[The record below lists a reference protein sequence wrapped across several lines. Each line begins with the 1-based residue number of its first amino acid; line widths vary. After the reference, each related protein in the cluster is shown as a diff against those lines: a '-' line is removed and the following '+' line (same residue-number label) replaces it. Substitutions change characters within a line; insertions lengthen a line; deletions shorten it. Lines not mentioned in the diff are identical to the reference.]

1 MQSKSFK
8 VLVLDA
14 LLAGCSIAGTAQTIK
29 TQIDFPNATLGITAN
44 PVTNK
49 VYVVAPTLDGIS
61 DNLAVIDGS
70 QDVLLQNIS
79 VPFGAAF
86 TTVNYLTN
94 QVYVAGCNYLQNPS
108 PCTVT
113 VINGKTN
120 TVTAT
125 IAVTSD
131 PGLGL
136 TGITVNP
143 IDGRVYVANGNDNVI
158 DVINGK
164 TNKLISAIDLQGN
177 SPAAVAINP
186 ILDRLYVPLGSN
198 LTTVVNLSK
207 GKIISTTTYGNT
219 TVGAAV
225 NIVTGKVYVTDDEVG
240 PSMTGV
246 LNFNGAVAASVA
258 VGDSPLGVD
267 VDPISNLVF
276 VASTAVDE
284 VSVID
289 GKTNTIKSVVNSVP
303 ASYLAVNSFTQKLY
317 VSGRIGVIVV
327 TEK

>member
-1 MQSKSFK
+1 MHSKSLK
-8 VLVLDA
+8 VLAFAAV
-14 LLAGCSIAGTAQTIK
+14 LAGCSTVGIAQTVK

-44 PVTNK
+44 PVTNR
-49 VYVVAPTLDGIS
+49 VYVVAPTLNGIA
-61 DNLAVIDGS
+61 DNLAVIDGN
-70 QDVLLQNIS
+70 QDVLLLNVS

-113 VINGKTN
+113 VIDGKTN

-164 TNKLISAIDLQGN
+164 TNKLISSIDLQGN
-177 SPAAVAINP
+177 SPASIAINP
-186 ILDRLYVPLGSN
+186 ILDRLYVPYGSN
-198 LTTVVNLSK
+198 LTAVVNLLQ
-207 GKIISTTTYGNT
+207 GKVVSTTTYGST

-267 VDPISNLVF
+267 VDPITNLAF
-276 VASTAVDE
+276 VASSAVDE

-289 GKTNTIKSVVNSVP
+289 GKTNTIKSVVTSVP
-303 ASYLAVNSFTQKLY
+303 ASYLAVNYLTQKLY
-317 VSGRIGVIVV
+317 VSGRVGVIVV